1 MVIPGAQEWILAGRA
16 GRLAAGG
23 SPSSGETDMKP
34 SALSSAAELHQ
45 SHAHTHR

>member
-1 MVIPGAQEWILAGRA
+1 MVIPGAQEWILAGQA
-16 GRLAAGG
+16 GWLAGG
-23 SPSSGETDMKP
+23 SPSSGEADMKP